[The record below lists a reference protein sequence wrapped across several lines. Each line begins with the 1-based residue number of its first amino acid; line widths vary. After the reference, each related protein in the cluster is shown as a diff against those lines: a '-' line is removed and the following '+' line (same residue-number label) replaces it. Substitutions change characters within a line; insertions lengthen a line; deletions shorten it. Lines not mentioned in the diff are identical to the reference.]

1 MYLSYQFRSKTVHS
15 SPTDIDAQSLIVWSD
30 DRKYSTVL
38 VPKCVS
44 SITYEEIKTTIPC
57 FAGFSL
63 SFFVLDK
70 EECKN
75 IESYL
80 RTVKAINTASNITT
94 YSLVVFTSA
103 YEQEGLWELQ
113 RQLCSAH
120 VLVQTAY
127 YRSEDPHSGTLLKQ
141 VVIPFLIAISN
152 KTCITKEQEN
162 FFTATNMYEQLISIL
177 STENDLGLTCGKDKS
192 KFYLHALN
200 VYQL

>member
-75 IESYL
+75 VSLPKFLMHLQFSTYRMTNTKFHLQIESYL

-120 VLVQTAY
+120 MLVQTAY
-127 YRSEDPHSGTLLKQ
+127 YRSEDPHSGTFMVHVLH
-141 VVIPFLIAISN
+141 FLTI
-152 KTCITKEQEN
+152 K
-162 FFTATNMYEQLISIL
+162 
-177 STENDLGLTCGKDKS
+177 
-192 KFYLHALN
+192 
-200 VYQL
+200 